1 MANRLALLALSVL
14 LGACAAAPAPSPDG
28 EEHRRTVV
36 SLPLDIGKLKIDSMY
51 EYPDPRLGSAY
62 DYAGDFALQP
72 DVYVYPNPFIGAA
85 PPAAVGAASPDWA
98 AALFE
103 DEIAYAVEQGAY
115 ESADVTAIADVAHDW
130 KYGTLAGKRVTL
142 TTVRHGHE
150 LYSRAYFFAV
160 RDRLVKVRISHF
172 DYPGLGDNMDWFVDE
187 LVAGMRV
194 VSFDQNGGSVI
205 DINPDGDVEQ
215 QFMSRLDDIVVVQM
229 RNEVMQKAVS
239 GTEDGR
245 IHYGEFER
253 REPITGP
260 AQAEPLLDQ

>member
-1 MANRLALLALSVL
+1 MATKLALLAISAL
-14 LGACAAAPAPSPDG
+14 LGACAAAPEPSADG
-28 EEHRRTVV
+28 EDHRRTVV
-36 SLPLDIGKLKIDSMY
+36 SLPLDIGKLKIHTLY
-51 EYPDPRLGSAY
+51 EYPDPRLGSVY

-72 DVYVYPNPFIGAA
+72 DVYVYPNPFIGTA
-85 PPAAVGAASPDWA
+85 PPEGVRAASPDWA

-115 ESADVTAIADVAHDW
+115 ESAEVTGITDVAQDW
-130 KYGTLAGKRVTL
+130 KYGTLAGKCVIL

-160 RDRLVKVRISHF
+160 WDQLVKVRISHF
-172 DYPGLGDNMDWFVDE
+172 DYPGLGDNMDWFVDH

-194 VSFDQNGGSVI
+194 VILDQDGAVI
-205 DINPDGDVEQ
+205 DVDRDGDVEQ
-215 QFMSRLDDIVVVQM
+215 QFMSQMDDIVVVQT
-229 RNEVMQKAVS
+229 RNEIMQKAVS

-260 AQAEPLLDQ
+260 AEAETLLDR